1 MRFTSTNIK
10 TNVES
15 KFQANL
21 KSNLFKQN
29 FVALNEAFERN

>member
-1 MRFTSTNIK
+1 MRFISTNFK

-15 KFQANL
+15 KIEANL